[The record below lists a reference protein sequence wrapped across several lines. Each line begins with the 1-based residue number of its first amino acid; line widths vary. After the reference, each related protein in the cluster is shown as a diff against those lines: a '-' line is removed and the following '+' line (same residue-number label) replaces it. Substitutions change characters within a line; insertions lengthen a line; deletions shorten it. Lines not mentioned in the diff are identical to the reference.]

1 MTQNL
6 YDFLRKIVAEGK
18 DFKASPSDIV
28 WAKGFLE
35 NSEIEISF
43 KATKIDETTTGLPI
57 MRCDFSYK
65 GEPVE
70 LFELIVEAGFQNGEF
85 AELISA
91 AASFFSEHVPNCPDC
106 KTKHGSEKCARYRVR
121 IIPVGQQGDDRVGF
135 AF

>member
-70 LFELIVEAGFQNGEF
+70 L
-85 AELISA
+85 
-91 AASFFSEHVPNCPDC
+91 SEHVPNCPDC